1 MMPLVFSY
9 KIDDLLEE
17 ITKRTSYLGKMRGT
31 EQEPFLLNRLS
42 LTSGEDFMFSE
53 FLDNAVNDT
62 YEWVKGF
69 GRNINYY
76 DKVLL
81 TYKDIPMYK
90 DCGAVSTID
99 GMPIAL
105 NVRNQVSISSVET
118 TETNITVT
126 HAPIIV
132 KPMMGDIRTTVH
144 YKFKI
149 TTILDDTIEQT
160 EVIEET
166 DTQVILGGG
175 SYRNNIQFVRFDFI
189 EDGCLHVLKDIKL
202 EVDVDIVPKEV
213 TNISKGTYVEYR
225 SDFNDDSVFDV
236 YQVTGDCTSADWM
249 EHAVKLDYDPRGS
262 VTYILE
268 RKENFDE
275 HAVPSIHRA
284 LKEAMVNHIIYQWFE
299 YVNAPEAERFYLKY
313 DEAGQKAQVGMN
325 ARTKDV
331 QRKYKLF

>member
-31 EQEPFLLNRLS
+31 EQEPFLLDRLS

-81 TYKDIPMYK
+81 TYKDIPMYRNH
-90 DCGAVSTID
+90 GAIVTI
-99 GMPIAL
+99 GGTPVMP
-105 NVRNQVSISSVET
+105 NTRTKVNISSVDT
-118 TETNITVT
+118 TDTSITVT
-126 HAPIIV
+126 HDPIIV
-132 KPMMGDIRTTVH
+132 KPQKGGVKTSVH
-144 YKFKI
+144 YKCEI
-149 TTILDDTIEQT
+149 TTILDDTITQR
-160 EVIEET
+160 EVVELT
-166 DTQVILGGG
+166 DNQVIISGG
-175 SYRNNIQFVRFDFI
+175 SYNNTIRFIPFDFI
-189 EDGCLHVLKDIKL
+189 EDGCLHVLKDIKI
-202 EVDVDIVPKEV
+202 EVEIVVNPNEV

-313 DEAGQKAQVGMN
+313 DEAGLKAQVGMN